1 MNRPDRLIFGVVA
14 AQMSDMEQTEILQ
27 GAINQAKVY
36 NIDIA
41 VISNIYNPV
50 ESSDVLEKENDIYDL
65 ILSDKFDGFIFFS
78 ESVLNSET
86 QKKIIDKFKKLEKN
100 IPVIAVG
107 TPQADFFL
115 DNFIFVNTSDEHDFE
130 KITDHLIDVHGFTDI
145 DMLSGFDFIEVSHQR
160 VDGYRKSLEKHNIK
174 YNEDKVCYGDFWI
187 ESGRLQAQKYINGE
201 RPFPQALV
209 CANDYMAYAF
219 LDELLKNNIPVPEK
233 ISVTGYEYVRERIYH
248 YPVLTTFQRNRK
260 GLGALAVRILYKK
273 LTSGEYEDYELP
285 EGTFISGNTC
295 SCGICDKQL
304 SDEQND
310 VSLKRT
316 FDFLSLF
323 GQIELKLTECRT
335 INEFIHICREF
346 RYMIRDTDE
355 LYICLYE
362 NWYEDNA
369 LSENVICYDI
379 FFDKKPVT
387 LNKYNFS
394 KLFSGLAAFYNLS
407 PVFFLDRT
415 LGYVVAKCNS
425 AAANNNMYKNW
436 LKAISNAI
444 EFLRMKNDIQYLSQ
458 CVNLSETH
466 DIMTDMYNER
476 GFKSAYD
483 SFIKKSAGSQVH
495 FILLKVCI
503 SDNTFSKTGSGEK
516 ISAIIAAA
524 DSIKKLCSIC
534 GRINDNTFAGI
545 IKKDIPDSSIIS
557 EMLYSIIIRN
567 KKYINSYGTDSF
579 VCTSHI
585 CNCENSYHDEYANA
599 LDFIENK
606 VKIIAERH
614 TFAYYKKMIEIKNN
628 IYIQPEKYF
637 DSELSE
643 LSQYSKGHLRAV
655 YKNCFGVNLY
665 QDFINSRICLAEYLL
680 FSSELN
686 INEISM
692 KCGYQDCKYFMRQFH
707 NITGCTPNQFRKLF
721 R

>member
-1 MNRPDRLIFGVVA
+1 MNRPDRLVFGVVG
-14 AQMSDMEQTEILQ
+14 AQLSDMEQTEILQ
-27 GAINQAKVY
+27 GIINQAKVY
-36 NIDIA
+36 NIDVA
-41 VISNIYNPV
+41 AISNIYNPV
-50 ESSDVLEKENDIYDL
+50 ESSDVFERENDIYDL
-65 ILSDKFDGFIFFS
+65 ILSDEFDGFIFIS
-78 ESVLNSET
+78 ESVINPET
-86 QKKIIDKFKKLEKN
+86 QKKIIDKFRKLEKN
-100 IPVIAVG
+100 IPVVAVG

-130 KITDHLIDVHGFTDI
+130 KITDHLIEVHGFTDI
-145 DMLSGFDFIEVSHQR
+145 DMLSGFDFIEASHIR
-160 VDGYRKSLEKHNIK
+160 VDGYRKSLEKHNIR
-174 YNEDKVCYGDFWI
+174 YDESKVFYGDFWT
-187 ESGRLQAQKYINGE
+187 ESGRLQAQKYINKE

-219 LDELLKNNIPVPEK
+219 LDELLKNNISVPEK

-260 GLGALAVRILYKK
+260 GLGAVAVKMLCKR
-273 LTSGEYEDYELP
+273 LTSGEYGSYELP

-295 SCGICDKQL
+295 SCGICDIQL
-304 SDEQND
+304 CNEQND

-316 FDFLSLF
+316 YNFLSLF
-323 GQIELKLTECRT
+323 SQIELKLTECRT
-335 INEFIHICREF
+335 INEFIQICREF
-346 RYMIRDTDE
+346 RYMIRDTEE

-369 LSENVICYDI
+369 LSENIICYDV
-379 FFDKKPVT
+379 FYDKKPVT
-387 LNKYNFS
+387 LNKYDFS
-394 KLFSGLAAFYNLS
+394 KLFSGSAAFYNLS

-415 LGYVVAKCNS
+415 LGYVAAKCTS
-425 AAANNNMYKNW
+425 AAANNNMYRNW
-436 LKAISNAI
+436 LKAVSNAI

-476 GFKSAYD
+476 GFKAAYD
-483 SFIKKSAGSQVH
+483 SFIKNNAGSQLN
-495 FILLKVCI
+495 FIMLKVCI
-503 SDNTFSKTGSGEK
+503 SGNSFSKTGSGEK

-524 DSIKKLCSIC
+524 DSIKKLCSLC
-534 GRINDNTFAGI
+534 GRINDNTFAGVL
-545 IKKDIPDSSIIS
+545 KKDIPDSDMIS
-557 EMLYSIIIRN
+557 ELLYAIIIRN
-567 KKYINSYGTDSF
+567 KKYMDYYGTDSF

-585 CNCENSYHDEYANA
+585 CGSEKLYHDEYAKA
-599 LDFIENK
+599 SEYIENK
-606 VKIIAERH
+606 VRIITERH
-614 TFAYYKKMIEIKNN
+614 TFAYYKKMIGIRNN
-628 IYIQPEKYF
+628 VYIQPDKYF
-637 DSELSE
+637 DSEISE
-643 LSQYSKGHLRAV
+643 LSPYSTGHLRAV
-655 YKNCFGVNLY
+655 YKKCFGVNLH
-665 QDFINSRICLAEYLL
+665 QDFINSRICLAQYLL

>member
-1 MNRPDRLIFGVVA
+1 MNKPDRLVFGVVG
-14 AQMSDMEQTEILQ
+14 AQLSDMEQNEIMQ
-27 GAINQAKVY
+27 GIINQAKIY
-36 NIDIA
+36 NANI
-41 VISNIYNPV
+41 VTISNIYNPV
-50 ESSDVLEKENDIYDL
+50 ESSDVLKRENDIYDL
-65 ILSDKFDGFIFFS
+65 ILSDEFDGFILIS
-78 ESVLNSET
+78 ESVINPET
-86 QKKIIDKFKKLEKN
+86 QKFIIDRFRKLKKD
-100 IPVIAVG
+100 IPVIALG

-115 DNFIFVNTSDEHDFE
+115 DYFRFINTNDERDFE

-145 DMLSGFDFIEVSHQR
+145 DMLTGFEYIEASHQR

-174 YNEDKVCYGDFWI
+174 YSGDKVFYGDFWT

-201 RPFPQALV
+201 LPFPQALV

-260 GLGALAVRILYKK
+260 GLGAVAVKMLYKK
-273 LTSGEYEDYELP
+273 IISGEYGDYELL
-285 EGTFISGNTC
+285 EGSFISGNTC

-304 SDEQND
+304 SSEQSNI
-310 VSLKRT
+310 SLKRT
-316 FDFLSLF
+316 FDFLNLF

-362 NWYEDNA
+362 DWYEENSV
-369 LSENVICYDI
+369 SENIICYDI
-379 FFDKKPVT
+379 FYDKKPVT
-387 LNKYNFS
+387 FNKYDFS
-394 KLFSGLAAFYNLS
+394 KLFSSSAAVYNLS

-415 LGYVVAKCNS
+415 LGYAVAKCTS
-425 AAANNNMYKNW
+425 ADANTNMYRNW
-436 LKAISNAI
+436 LKAVSNAI
-444 EFLRMKNDIQYLSQ
+444 EFLRMKNDIQYLNQ

-483 SFIKKSAGSQVH
+483 LCTDSHLH
-495 FILLKVCI
+495 FVMLKICI
-503 SDNTFSKTGSGEK
+503 SDNSFSKTGSGEK

-534 GRINDNTFAGI
+534 GRINENTFAGI
-545 IKKDIPDSSIIS
+545 IKKDIPDSNMIS
-557 EMLYSIIIRN
+557 QMLYSIIIRN
-567 KKYINSYGTDSF
+567 EKYMNSYGTDSF
-579 VCTSHI
+579 VCTSHV
-585 CNCENSYHDEYANA
+585 CSSESSYHDEYKKAA
-599 LDFIENK
+599 DYIENK
-606 VKIIAERH
+606 AEIIAERH
-614 TFAYYKKMIEIKNN
+614 TFAYYKKMIGIRNS
-628 IYIQPEKYF
+628 IYTHPEKYF
-637 DSELSE
+637 DSEVSE
-643 LSQYSKGHLRAV
+643 LSSYSTGHLRTV
-655 YKNCFGVNLY
+655 YKKCFGVNLH
-665 QDFINSRICLAEYLL
+665 QDFINSRICLAGYLL

-686 INEISM
+686 INEISI